1 MMVNE
6 IDNLLSD
13 LLQSWHK
20 WASGYQHVG
29 GINTSPMFRGGKP
42 NKTRDDD
49 DGVDGALHN
58 STMEAID
65 AQVMDMIDIHRTAI
79 LIQARN
85 LVAGV
90 SVWRSPRLP
99 VDPVERHIVLLEAR
113 NALLRRLIAAG
124 VI

>member
-1 MMVNE
+1 MVND

-13 LLQSWHK
+13 LLRSWHK
-20 WASGYQHVG
+20 WASGYQHLG

-49 DGVDGALHN
+49 DGIDGSLHN

-65 AQVMDMIDIHRTAI
+65 AQVMQMIDAHRTI
-79 LIQARN
+79 LQLQARN

-99 VDPVERHIVLLEAR
+99 DDPEERTILLIEAR
-113 NALLRRLIAAG
+113 NKLLKRLIAAG
-124 VI
+124 VV

>member
-1 MMVNE
+1 MMVNDV
-6 IDNLLSD
+6 DNLLNH
-13 LLQSWHK
+13 LLVSWHK
-20 WASGYQHVG
+20 WALGYQHVG

-58 STMEAID
+58 STMAAID

-79 LIQARN
+79 QIQARN

>member
-13 LLQSWHK
+13 LLKSWHK

-65 AQVMDMIDIHRTAI
+65 VQVMDMIDIHRTAI
-79 LIQARN
+79 QIQAKN

-99 VDPVERHIVLLEAR
+99 AGIEERTIVIMEAR
-113 NALLRRLIAAG
+113 NALMRRLIKVG